1 MTLSNQKIAV
11 LVTDGFEQVELTGPV
26 DALKKAG
33 AQITIVSPKEGKIQ
47 GMNHDQKGDSFT
59 PDAKLSATRPDQ
71 FDALLLPGGV
81 ANPDYLRVDP
91 EAVAFVRHFVTEKKP
106 IAAICHGPWTLIE
119 AGGVKGHTMTSW
131 PSLKS
136 DLTNAGATWVDRSVV
151 TDGMLVTARK
161 PDDIADF
168 AEAFIGLLQTARQPA
183 RLAS

>member
-1 MTLSNQKIAV
+1 
-11 LVTDGFEQVELTGPV
+11 
-26 DALKKAG
+26 
-33 AQITIVSPKEGKIQ
+33 
-47 GMNHDQKGDSFT
+47 
-59 PDAKLSATRPDQ
+59 
-71 FDALLLPGGV
+71 
-81 ANPDYLRVDP
+81 
-91 EAVAFVRHFVTEKKP
+91 
-106 IAAICHGPWTLIE
+106 
-119 AGGVKGHTMTSW
+119 MTSW